1 MGVQAGQPG
10 ALCLDGRVNMC
21 QQRLVWRGAGTFG
34 KQIVKMIAVLILVVG
49 VSGVFQVGAASY
61 SPLLKIQRSNQ
72 TLTVSWP
79 LPAYHYVLEA
89 TTNLGPL
96 SSWQPV
102 ATASKATAVAA
113 FPGLISTAPLATN
126 FGGNEISAK
135 FVTTNAAQYFRLR
148 GPTIPVF
155 GFAVF
160 YNSLLE
166 FSYTSAWTNNGP
178 VHANGEIH
186 TGANLPFAFMETVT
200 STASISSPPKSG
212 QNSWPYLG
220 SYYGSP
226 PSLTNVPPLLPVTGT
241 NNAHALIDQPP
252 LGALPTSLLE
262 RARLYNLAP
271 VVLLISNTTV
281 TLRLQTALDANSVP
295 GADPAPLLLVSTNT
309 TVALATNFPFLTT
322 TNSFFDQREN
332 KTVLAADIDVNK
344 YRLWISTNVQV
355 LAKVLS
361 PTILYVA
368 DNRTNTATQLPAV
381 RLRNGKQLPANAGL
395 GFTVA
400 TRNPL
405 YVMGHYNC
413 PNDAHLGTTN
423 TTSAVPAAL
432 MADALTFLST
442 NWNDALGAG
451 NYTVRDAADMTVNA
465 AILAGNVPST
475 GTSTSTFSGGAAKL
489 FRLLED
495 WLNTPN
501 GWRPLTLNTSF
512 VCLFPSNQ
520 ATNQMRLA
528 GNFNLPNNPYYD
540 PPIRQYSFDQRF
552 RNLNTLPPG
561 TPAVGAVAP

>member
-1 MGVQAGQPG
+1 M
-10 ALCLDGRVNMC
+10 
-21 QQRLVWRGAGTFG
+21 LVIHEAP
-34 KQIVKMIAVLILVVG
+34 
-49 VSGVFQVGAASY
+49 AASY
-61 SPLLKIQRSNQ
+61 TPLLKIQRSNQ
-72 TLTVSWP
+72 TFTLSWP
-79 LPAYHYVLEA
+79 LPAYHYVLEGK
-89 TTNLGPL
+89 TDLSPL
-96 SSWQPV
+96 TAWQPV
-102 ATASKATAVAA
+102 ATASKASAVAA
-113 FPGLISTAPLATN
+113 FPGLVSTAPIATN
-126 FGGNEISAK
+126 FSATEISAK
-135 FVTTNAAQYFRLR
+135 FTATNTAQYFRLS
-148 GPTIPVF
+148 GPTSVPVF

-186 TGANLPFAFMETVT
+186 TGANLPFAFVETVT
-200 STASISSPPKSG
+200 STGPISSPPKSG
-212 QNSWPYLG
+212 QSSWPYLG
-220 SYYGSP
+220 IYLGNP
-226 PSLTNVPPLLPVTGT
+226 PSITNVPPLLPVTGT
-241 NNAHALIDQPP
+241 NNAHALIDLPP
-252 LGALPTSLLE
+252 PGASPTNVTE

-281 TLRLQTALDANSVP
+281 TVRLQTSPDASSVP
-295 GADPAPLLLVSTNT
+295 GADPAPLILVSTNT
-309 TVALATNFPFLTT
+309 TAALATNFPFLAT

-332 KTVLAADIDVNK
+332 KTILATDIDVNN
-344 YRLWISTNVQV
+344 YRLWVATNAQV
-355 LAKVLS
+355 LSKVLN

-368 DNRTNTATQLPAV
+368 DQRTNSATQLPAV
-381 RLRNGKQLPANAGL
+381 RLRNGKVLPVNAGL

-413 PNDAHLGTTN
+413 PNDAQLGTTN

-451 NYTVRDAADMTVNA
+451 NYSGRDAAAMTINA

-475 GTSTSTFSGGAAKL
+475 GSSTTTFSGGAAKL

-495 WLNTPN
+495 WLNTPG

-528 GNFNLPNNPYYD
+528 GNFGLANNPYYD

-561 TPAVGAVAP
+561 TPVVGAVAP

>member
-1 MGVQAGQPG
+1 M
-10 ALCLDGRVNMC
+10 LCLDYLVNMY
-21 QQRLVWRGAGTFG
+21 QQQPARRRQTISGKRRVVTMLMAIALAAGTL
-34 KQIVKMIAVLILVVG
+34 LIP
-49 VSGVFQVGAASY
+49 QVTAAQY
-61 SPLLKIQRSNQ
+61 TPLLKIQRSNQ

-79 LPAYHYVLEA
+79 MPAYHYVLEGK
-89 TTNLGPL
+89 TNLSPL
-96 SSWQPV
+96 ASWQPV
-102 ATASKATAVAA
+102 ATASKATAMAA
-113 FPGLISTAPLATN
+113 FPGSVGNARIVTN
-126 FGGNEISAK
+126 FIGNEISAK
-135 FVTTNAAQYFRLR
+135 FTTTNVAQFFRLR
-148 GPTIPVF
+148 GPTSVPVF

-186 TGANLPFAFMETVT
+186 TGANLPFAFVETVT
-200 STASISSPPKSG
+200 STGPISSPPKSG

-220 SYYGSP
+220 NYYGNP

-241 NNAHALIDQPP
+241 NNAHALIDLPP
-252 LGALPTSLLE
+252 AGVPPTNVTE
-262 RARLYNLAP
+262 HARLASLAQ

-281 TLRLQTALDANSVP
+281 TVRLQTSPDANSVP
-295 GADPAPLLLVSTNT
+295 GADPAPLILVSTNT
-309 TVALATNFPFLTT
+309 TAALTTNFPFLAT

-332 KTVLAADIDVNK
+332 KTVLATDIDVNK
-344 YRLWISTNVQV
+344 YRLWIATNVQV
-355 LAKVLS
+355 LSKVLN

-368 DNRTNTATQLPAV
+368 DQRTNSATQLPAV
-381 RLRNGKQLPANAGL
+381 RLRNGKTLPSNAGL

-451 NYTVRDAADMTVNA
+451 SYSGRDAADMTINA

-475 GTSTSTFSGGAAKL
+475 GSSTTTFSGGAAKL

-495 WLNTPN
+495 WLNTPS

-528 GNFNLPNNPYYD
+528 GNFGLANNPYYD
-540 PPIRQYSFDQRF
+540 PPIRQYSFDPRF

-561 TPAVGAVAP
+561 TPQVSAGAP

>member
-1 MGVQAGQPG
+1 MGI
-10 ALCLDGRVNMC
+10 LDGNRVVKTIAALSC
-21 QQRLVWRGAGTFG
+21 AVATLFIQQAT
-34 KQIVKMIAVLILVVG
+34 
-49 VSGVFQVGAASY
+49 AASY
-61 SPLLKIQRSNQ
+61 TPLLKIQRSNQ

-79 LPAYHYVLEA
+79 LPAYHYVLEGK
-89 TTNLGPL
+89 TNLGPL
-96 SSWQPV
+96 ASWQPV
-102 ATASKATAVAA
+102 ATASKASGVAA
-113 FPGLISTAPLATN
+113 FPGLVSNAPIATN
-126 FGGNEISAK
+126 FSATEISAK
-135 FVTTNAAQYFRLR
+135 FTATNTAQYFRLS
-148 GPTIPVF
+148 GPTSVPVF

-186 TGANLPFAFMETVT
+186 TGANLPFAFVETVT
-200 STASISSPPKSG
+200 STGPISSPPKSG
-212 QNSWPYLG
+212 QSNWPYLG
-220 SYYGSP
+220 NYYGNP
-226 PSLTNVPPLLPVTGT
+226 PSITNVPPLLPVTGT
-241 NNAHALIDQPP
+241 NNAHALIDLPP
-252 LGALPTSLLE
+252 AGASPTNVTE

-281 TLRLQTALDANSVP
+281 TVRLQTSPAANSVP
-295 GADPAPLLLVSTNT
+295 GADPAPLVLVSTNT
-309 TVALATNFPFLTT
+309 AAALATNFPFLAT

-332 KTVLAADIDVNK
+332 KTVLATDIDVNK
-344 YRLWISTNVQV
+344 YRLWVATNAQV
-355 LAKVLS
+355 LSKVLN

-368 DNRTNTATQLPAV
+368 DQRTNSATQLPAV
-381 RLRNGKQLPANAGL
+381 RLRNGKVLPNAGL

-413 PNDAHLGTTN
+413 PNDTHLGTTN
-423 TTSAVPAAL
+423 TTAAVPAAL

-451 NYTVRDAADMTVNA
+451 NYSVRDAAAMTINA

-475 GTSTSTFSGGAAKL
+475 GSSTTTFSGGAAKL

-561 TPAVGAVAP
+561 TPVVGAVAP